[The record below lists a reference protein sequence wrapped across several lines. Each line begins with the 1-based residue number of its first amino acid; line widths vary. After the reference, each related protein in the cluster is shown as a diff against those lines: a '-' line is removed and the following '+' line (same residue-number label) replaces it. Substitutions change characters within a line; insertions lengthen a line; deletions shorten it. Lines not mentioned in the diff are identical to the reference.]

1 MKEKSNTLELN
12 CPLPISNYPNITLA
26 HGSGGKLMN
35 ELINKMFRE
44 TFNNEIINE
53 EHDGA
58 LLSIPNGKVAFTT
71 DSYTI
76 KPLFF
81 RGGDIGKLAVYGTVN
96 DLSMCGAI
104 PKYIS
109 LSLIIEEGFDTKIL
123 WEIIQSIKIATD
135 KTGVKIVTGDTKVI
149 NRIKDGDELFI
160 NTTGIGIIENNLEI
174 KPTSIK
180 VGDNIIL
187 SGDIGR
193 HGISVLS
200 SRENLEFETKLESD
214 LAPLN
219 NIVNELL
226 DSGIEI
232 HCLRDLTRGGLAS
245 ALVELSK
252 KSDMQFEIQS
262 NEIPVSTPVLSVCE
276 LLGFDPV
283 HIANEGRFII
293 FLPQQQTKKSI
304 QILRKFEQSKL
315 ACLIGEVIKS
325 KKGKVILKNEYGSNR
340 ILDMFSG
347 ELLPRIC

>member
-1 MKEKSNTLELN
+1 
-12 CPLPISNYPNITLA
+12 
-26 HGSGGKLMN
+26 
-35 ELINKMFRE
+35 
-44 TFNNEIINE
+44 
-53 EHDGA
+53 
-58 LLSIPNGKVAFTT
+58 AFTT

-109 LSLIIEEGFDTKIL
+109 LSLIIEEGFRTETL
-123 WEIIQSIKIATD
+123 WQIIKSIKNAAD
-135 KTGVKIVTGDTKVI
+135 ETGIRIVTGDTKVI

-200 SRENLEFETKLESD
+200 SRENLEFETELKSD

-219 NIVNELL
+219 SIVNELL
-226 DSGIEI
+226 NSGIEI
-232 HCLRDLTRGGLAS
+232 HCMRDLTRGGLAS
-245 ALVELSK
+245 ALVELSI
-252 KSDMQFEIQS
+252 KSIKRFDILSEK
-262 NEIPVSTPVLSVCE
+262 IPVSNAVSSLCE
-276 LLGFDPV
+276 LLGFEPL
-283 HIANEGRFII
+283 HIANEGRFVI
-293 FLPQQQTKKSI
+293 FIPKHQTDKTI
-304 QILRKFEQSKL
+304 QILQRFELSKS
-315 ACLIGEVIKS
+315 ACLIGEVKDCEN
-325 KKGKVILKNEYGSNR
+325 GKVIIKNEYGSSR